1 MPHSHFTEKTYTLIT
16 MQPVATKIIDLF
28 ASLAQGE
35 DLSSRGEIFLEGWV
49 KTNRD
54 SGSIGFISLNDGT
67 CFKNVQV
74 VYDDKIANHDKVS
87 HLLTGAA
94 IGVKGTIVLTPE
106 MKQPFEIRAAE
117 IVVLGDVDEDYPL
130 QKKRHSFEYLR
141 EIAYLRPRTNTFAAL
156 FRVRSVLAFA
166 IHKFFQDR
174 GFIYVHTP
182 EITANDAEGA
192 GQTFTITTVD
202 DEGKPSETDFYGK
215 KASLTVSGQ
224 LHVEPFA
231 LAFRDVYT
239 FGPTFRAEKSNTT
252 RHASEFWMIEPEIA
266 FADLD
271 DDMALMEE
279 TIKYCISYILEH
291 CPDEMAFFESM
302 IAPGTKA
309 KLEEV
314 LAKPFRKM
322 EYTEGIEILKKAVQ
336 NGHKFENKKIEWGM
350 DLQSEHERY
359 LTEEIA
365 KGPLFLINYPKEI
378 KAFYMKENPDGKTV
392 AACDLLVPGEGE
404 IIGGSQRED
413 NYDVL
418 RAKMQ
423 KAGNEEGLQWYLNL
437 RKWGGCVHSGFGI
450 GFDRLLMY
458 ITGVANI
465 RDTEPYPRTSGNL
478 KYE

>member
-94 IGVKGTIVLTPE
+94 IGVKGAIVLTPE

-478 KYE
+478 KY

>member
-1 MPHSHFTEKTYTLIT
+1 
-16 MQPVATKIIDLF
+16 MQPFATKVTELY
-28 ASLAQGE
+28 ASLARGE
-35 DLSSRGEIFLEGWV
+35 DLASLGEILVEGWV
-49 KTNRD
+49 RTNRD
-54 SGSIGFISLNDGT
+54 SGSIGFIALNDGT
-67 CFKNVQV
+67 CFKNIQV
-74 VYDDKIANHDKVS
+74 VYDDKLPNHDAVA

-94 IGVKGTIVLTPE
+94 IGVKGKIVLTPE
-106 MKQPFEIRAAE
+106 MKQPFELRASE
-117 IVVLGDVDEDYPL
+117 VTIIGEVEGDYPL

-156 FRVRSVLAFA
+156 YRVRSVLALG
-166 IHKFFQDR
+166 IHEFFQSR
-174 GFIYVHTP
+174 GFVYVHTP

-202 DEGKPSETDFYGK
+202 DKGKPSETDFYGR

-239 FGPTFRAEKSNTT
+239 FAPTFRAEKSNTT

-271 DDMALMEE
+271 DDMVLMEE
-279 TIKYCISYILEH
+279 CIKFCISYALEK
-291 CPDEMAFFESM
+291 CPDEMDFFEKM
-302 IAPGTKA
+302 IAPGTIEKLKA
-309 KLEEV
+309 V
-314 LAKPFRKM
+314 LAKPFTKM

-336 NGHKFENKKIEWGM
+336 NGVKFENKKIEWGM

-359 LTEEIA
+359 LTEEVA
-365 KGPLFLINYPKEI
+365 KGPLFLINYPKDI
-378 KAFYMKENPDGKTV
+378 KAFYMKENDDGKTV

-404 IIGGSQRED
+404 IIGGSEREYR
-413 NYDVL
+413 YDVL
-418 RAKMQ
+418 RAKMEKQ
-423 KAGNEEGLQWYLNL
+423 GNVEGLEWYLNL
-437 RKWGGCVHSGFGI
+437 RKWGGCPHAGFGI

-465 RDTEPYPRTSGNL
+465 RDTEPYPRTFGGL
-478 KYE
+478 KY